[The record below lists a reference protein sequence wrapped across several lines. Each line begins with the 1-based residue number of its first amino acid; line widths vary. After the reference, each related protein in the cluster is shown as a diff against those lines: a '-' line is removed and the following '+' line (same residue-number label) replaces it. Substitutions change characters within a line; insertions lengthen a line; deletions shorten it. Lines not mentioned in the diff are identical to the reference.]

1 MRRAAPAAAPV
12 AVDKEVKRKQRMGD
26 IKLDL
31 HRVLLDNLNLA
42 ALEHATEADL
52 RAEINAISAEHL
64 NDNAI
69 VLGREDRIILNKEL
83 YDEVTGLGPL
93 ETLLQDE
100 SVNDILVNGPQQIFV
115 ERSGKLELTDVT
127 FKDERHLLRIID
139 KIVSA
144 VGRRVDESKPY
155 VDARLKD
162 GSRFNAM
169 VPPVAVDGS
178 LVSIR
183 KFKKDKLGIDDLVQ
197 FGAFSE
203 EMAAY
208 LQAAVSTRLNVIVS
222 GGTGSGKTTTL
233 NALSSFIADDERI
246 LTIEDTA
253 ELQLQQTHVGRME
266 SRPPNVEGKGE
277 VSPRDCLKNAL
288 RMRPD
293 RIIVGETRGEEVID
307 MLQAMNTGHDGS
319 MTTIHA
325 NNPRDGISRL
335 ENMVAMAGIEMPLKA
350 VRSQISSA
358 VNLIVQASRLQ
369 DGSRRM
375 TSITEITGMEG
386 DVISMQEIFRFQRVG
401 PDARQQDHR
410 PLSQPQACA
419 ATSPSASASGA
430 MICPRPSLNPSQRSK
445 PHGHQCRT
453 HHLRSDLYRRA
464 GARRRASIWRLFG
477 RSISL
482 NSRVNRRL
490 EMIEKGDTPRGGAG
504 QICARRCS
512 STRKS
517 KGIPLYSLWLSEKA
531 QKGRDC
537 LLPATADHGDGRPFG
552 SVLPWPDRRHRDR
565 STRAHRR
572 LHRHG
577 GRCCV
582 YVGVHESQQAHG
594 DHRRTAPRCGRADG
608 ALLARRSPVHQR
620 HHHREQRNPR
630 PACLRIRCDRG

>member
-1 MRRAAPAAAPV
+1 MFSRYKKPDSEAPKAAVKTQPVNAAEAKPVEEIKKQVLRRPDQAAKAVAAPV
-12 AVDKEVKRKQRMGD
+12 DKERKRKERMGE

-31 HRVLLDNLNLA
+31 HRSLLDNLNLA
-42 ALEHATEADL
+42 ALDTATEADL
-52 RAEINAISAEHL
+52 RAEISSIASEVL
-64 NDNAI
+64 EERSI
-69 VLGREDRIILNKEL
+69 VLNREDRATLTQEL
-83 YDEVTGLGPL
+83 YDEVKGLGPL
-93 ETLLQDE
+93 ETLLKDDT
-100 SVNDILVNGPQQIFV
+100 VNDILVNGPHQIFV
-115 ERSGKLELTDVT
+115 ERDGKLEISDIT
-127 FKDERHLLRIID
+127 FKDEKHLLRIID

-144 VGRRVDESKPY
+144 VGRRVDESNPY

-208 LQAAVSTRLNVIVS
+208 LQSAVATRLNIIVS

-233 NALSSFIADDERI
+233 NALSSFIDNAERI

-325 NNPRDGISRL
+325 NNSRDAISRL
-335 ENMVAMAGIEMPLKA
+335 ENMIAMAGIEMPLKA
-350 VRSQISSA
+350 VRAQIASA

-375 TSITEITGMEG
+375 TSITEVTGMEG
-386 DVISMQEIFRFQRVG
+386 EVISMQEIFRFQRVG
-401 PDARQQDHR
+401 LTSDNKIIGHFTGTGVRSNYTERFRLWGYDLP
-410 PLSQPQACA
+410 PSIYEPIA
-419 ATSPSASASGA
+419 A
-430 MICPRPSLNPSQRSK
+430 
-445 PHGHQCRT
+445 
-453 HHLRSDLYRRA
+453 
-464 GARRRASIWRLFG
+464 
-477 RSISL
+477 
-482 NSRVNRRL
+482 
-490 EMIEKGDTPRGGAG
+490 E
-504 QICARRCS
+504 
-512 STRKS
+512 
-517 KGIPLYSLWLSEKA
+517 
-531 QKGRDC
+531 
-537 LLPATADHGDGRPFG
+537 
-552 SVLPWPDRRHRDR
+552 
-565 STRAHRR
+565 
-572 LHRHG
+572 
-577 GRCCV
+577 
-582 YVGVHESQQAHG
+582 
-594 DHRRTAPRCGRADG
+594 
-608 ALLARRSPVHQR
+608 
-620 HHHREQRNPR
+620 
-630 PACLRIRCDRG
+630 

>member
-1 MRRAAPAAAPV
+1 MFSKYKKEKPPVSAVVDASAEKAAQPAATQPAPDAAVMRKSPPVAPAQVAAM
-12 AVDKEVKRKQRMGD
+12 DKERKRKERMGE

-31 HRVLLDNLNLA
+31 HRVLLDSLNLS
-42 ALEHATEADL
+42 ALEHATEQDL
-52 RAEINAISAEHL
+52 RQEISAIASEHL
-64 NDNAI
+64 QAQSI
-69 VLGREDRIILNKEL
+69 VLNREDRQTLTSEL

-93 ETLLQDE
+93 ETLLKDDT
-100 SVNDILVNGPQQIFV
+100 VNDILVNGPQQIFV
-115 ERSGKLELTDVT
+115 ERDGKLELSDIT

-144 VGRRVDESKPY
+144 VGRRVDESNPY

-197 FGAFSE
+197 FGAFTE

-208 LQAAVSTRLNVIVS
+208 LQAAVATRLNVIVS

-233 NALSSFIADDERI
+233 NALSSFIDNSERI

-293 RIIVGETRGEEVID
+293 RIIVGETRVEEVID

-325 NNPRDGISRL
+325 NSARDGISRL
-335 ENMVAMAGIEMPLKA
+335 ENMIAMAGIEMPIKA

-386 DVISMQEIFRFQRVG
+386 EVISMQEIFRYQRVG
-401 PDARQQDHR
+401 LTPDNKIIGHFTATGVRSHYAERFRLWGYDL
-410 PLSQPQACA
+410 PPSIYEPIA
-419 ATSPSASASGA
+419 A
-430 MICPRPSLNPSQRSK
+430 Q
-445 PHGHQCRT
+445 
-453 HHLRSDLYRRA
+453 
-464 GARRRASIWRLFG
+464 
-477 RSISL
+477 
-482 NSRVNRRL
+482 
-490 EMIEKGDTPRGGAG
+490 
-504 QICARRCS
+504 
-512 STRKS
+512 
-517 KGIPLYSLWLSEKA
+517 
-531 QKGRDC
+531 
-537 LLPATADHGDGRPFG
+537 
-552 SVLPWPDRRHRDR
+552 
-565 STRAHRR
+565 
-572 LHRHG
+572 
-577 GRCCV
+577 
-582 YVGVHESQQAHG
+582 
-594 DHRRTAPRCGRADG
+594 
-608 ALLARRSPVHQR
+608 
-620 HHHREQRNPR
+620 
-630 PACLRIRCDRG
+630 

>member
-1 MRRAAPAAAPV
+1 MFSKYKKPAGKLELPPANDSGKVAELPTAKAAASVTRKPAPAAAAAQV
-12 AVDKEVKRKQRMGD
+12 APMDKERKRKERLGE
-26 IKLDL
+26 IKLDV

-42 ALEHATEADL
+42 ALEHATEQDL
-52 RAEINAISAEHL
+52 RAEINAITGEFLEERAVVL
-64 NDNAI
+64 NRD
-69 VLGREDRIILNKEL
+69 DRQTLTSEL

-93 ETLLQDE
+93 ETLLKDD

-115 ERSGKLELTDVT
+115 ERAGKLELTDIT

-144 VGRRVDESKPY
+144 VGRRVDESNPY

-183 KFKKDKLGIDDLVQ
+183 KFKKDKLGIDDLVA

-208 LQAAVSTRLNVIVS
+208 LQAAVATRLNVIVS

-233 NALSSFIADDERI
+233 NALSSFIDNSERI

-325 NNPRDGISRL
+325 NSARDGISRL
-335 ENMVAMAGIEMPLKA
+335 ENMIAMAGIEMPLKA
-350 VRSQISSA
+350 VRSQIASA

-386 DVISMQEIFRFQRVG
+386 EVISMQEIFRYQRVG
-401 PDARQQDHR
+401 LTPENKIIGHFTATGVRSNYAERFRMWGYDL
-410 PLSQPQACA
+410 PPSIYEPIA
-419 ATSPSASASGA
+419 A
-430 MICPRPSLNPSQRSK
+430 Q
-445 PHGHQCRT
+445 
-453 HHLRSDLYRRA
+453 
-464 GARRRASIWRLFG
+464 
-477 RSISL
+477 
-482 NSRVNRRL
+482 
-490 EMIEKGDTPRGGAG
+490 
-504 QICARRCS
+504 
-512 STRKS
+512 
-517 KGIPLYSLWLSEKA
+517 
-531 QKGRDC
+531 
-537 LLPATADHGDGRPFG
+537 
-552 SVLPWPDRRHRDR
+552 
-565 STRAHRR
+565 
-572 LHRHG
+572 
-577 GRCCV
+577 
-582 YVGVHESQQAHG
+582 
-594 DHRRTAPRCGRADG
+594 
-608 ALLARRSPVHQR
+608 
-620 HHHREQRNPR
+620 
-630 PACLRIRCDRG
+630 

>member
-1 MRRAAPAAAPV
+1 MFSKYKKQGDAPSIGQIAAVRAAPEKVAEPVSSKPASIRRASLPANVAPL
-12 AVDKEVKRKQRMGD
+12 DRDLKRKQRMSD
-26 IKLDL
+26 IKLEL
-31 HRVLLDNLNLA
+31 HRALLDNLNLA
-42 ALEHATEADL
+42 ALEHASEQDL
-52 RAEINAISAEHL
+52 RSEINEISTEIL
-64 NDNAI
+64 SEKAI
-69 VLGREDRIILNKEL
+69 VLNREDRNQLNSEL

-93 ETLLQDE
+93 ETLLKDD
-100 SVNDILVNGPQQIFV
+100 SINDILVNGPQQIFV
-115 ERSGKLELTDVT
+115 ERDGKLQLTDVT

-144 VGRRVDESKPY
+144 VGRRVDESNPY

-169 VPPVAVDGS
+169 VSPIAVDGS

-183 KFKKDKLGIDDLVQ
+183 KFKKDKLGIDDLVG

-208 LQAAVSTRLNVIVS
+208 LQAAVATRLNIIVS

-233 NALSSFIADDERI
+233 NALSSFIDNDERI

-325 NNPRDGISRL
+325 NSARDGVSRL
-335 ENMVAMAGIEMPLKA
+335 ENMIAMAGIEMPLKA

-401 PDARQQDHR
+401 LTPENKILGHYT
-410 PLSQPQACA
+410 
-419 ATSPSASASGA
+419 ATGV
-430 MICPRPSLNPSQRSK
+430 RS
-445 PHGHQCRT
+445 HYSERFRMWGY
-453 HHLRSDLYRRA
+453 DLP
-464 GARRRASIWRLFG
+464 ASIYEP
-477 RSISL
+477 I
-482 NSRVNRRL
+482 V
-490 EMIEKGDTPRGGAG
+490 
-504 QICARRCS
+504 
-512 STRKS
+512 
-517 KGIPLYSLWLSEKA
+517 A
-531 QKGRDC
+531 Q
-537 LLPATADHGDGRPFG
+537 
-552 SVLPWPDRRHRDR
+552 
-565 STRAHRR
+565 
-572 LHRHG
+572 
-577 GRCCV
+577 
-582 YVGVHESQQAHG
+582 
-594 DHRRTAPRCGRADG
+594 
-608 ALLARRSPVHQR
+608 
-620 HHHREQRNPR
+620 
-630 PACLRIRCDRG
+630 